1 MGLNKL
7 TDQKK
12 PHLIAH
18 RGGDLAGAQKENTI
32 EAFQA
37 AVDFGF
43 KFLETDVILTK
54 DGLVVSY
61 HGSQN
66 FYMKHKSGL
75 EKRKYLQSLSYEEI
89 NKTIHEGKRR
99 IPLIEDM
106 LVKFPDSFF
115 SIDAKSMEV
124 VKPLVDIIKK
134 TNSESRVSITSFSA
148 KRSLEAASLLGSD
161 SPKAPSLCL
170 YRIQSYP
177 MMIFPGPVMK
187 RLRTRGIR
195 IIHVPYKCINKR
207 MLESAHNENI
217 MIYAW
222 SVNEP
227 AEIKRLLGIGIDGI
241 ISDNIGLLK
250 KLTA

>member
-1 MGLNKL
+1 MGLAKF
-7 TDQKK
+7 TEQPK

-18 RGGDLAGAQKENTI
+18 RGGDLAGPEKENTI

-43 KFLETDVILTK
+43 KFLETDVILTR
-54 DGLVVSY
+54 DGLVISY

-75 EKRKYLQSLSYEEI
+75 EKRKYLQGLAYEEI
-89 NKTIHEGKRR
+89 NKTIHGGRDSV
-99 IPLIEDM
+99 PLIED
-106 LVKFPDSFF
+106 LLIKFPDSFF
-115 SIDAKSMEV
+115 SIDAKSKEV
-124 VKPLVDIIKK
+124 VGPLAEIIKK

-148 KRSLEAASLLGSD
+148 KRSLEAASLLGSN
-161 SPKAPSLCL
+161 SSMPPSLCL
-170 YRIQSYP
+170 YKVQSYP
-177 MMIFPGPVMK
+177 MMIFPGPAIR
-187 RLRTRGIR
+187 RLRAQGIK
-195 IIHVPYKCINKR
+195 ILHVPYKCINKR

-222 SVNEP
+222 SVNDRD
-227 AEIKRLLGIGIDGI
+227 EINRLMGIGIDGI